1 MDFTWNFFSCKP
13 NFENF
18 YKHRKGKALNG
29 RRKNYINK
37 LRENWK
43 QISFMG
49 SGSENQHTPNFMRI
63 RDLVGQMELQVHRR
77 KLRSKIMLD
86 FEYIL

>member
-1 MDFTWNFFSCKP
+1 
-13 NFENF
+13 
-18 YKHRKGKALNG
+18 
-29 RRKNYINK
+29 

-77 KLRSKIMLD
+77 KLRSEIMLD